1 MVMSELVQ
9 NAVEHGLGDEGGTI
23 VVRVQRSTDDR
34 GRPMVVVEVEDDGRG
49 IDPARRPGSGLG
61 TQIVQSLVA
70 DLQGRIVWE
79 PASPRGTRVWFSA
92 SLRPAT

>member
-9 NAVEHGLGDEGGTI
+9 NAIEHGLGENGGQVHITIDRQADE
-23 VVRVQRSTDDR
+23 R
-34 GRPMVVVEVEDDGRG
+34 GNPMVVVSVEDDGKG

-70 DLQGRIVWE
+70 DLSGRISWE
-79 PASPRGTRVWFSA
+79 PVSPHGTRARFTA
-92 SLRPAT
+92 SLRPVT